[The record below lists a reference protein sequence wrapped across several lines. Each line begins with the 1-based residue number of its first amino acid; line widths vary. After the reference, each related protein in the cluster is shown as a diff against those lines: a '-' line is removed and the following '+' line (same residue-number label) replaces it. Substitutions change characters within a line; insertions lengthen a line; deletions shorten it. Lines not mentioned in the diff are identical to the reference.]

1 MKQKVRFS
9 LGKKLTIL
17 IVLLSV
23 VLSVASILVSY
34 RIFSATMTNYYAQ
47 LGTNLV
53 RTLASQLD
61 PDELDYYY
69 ETGQMDERYYE
80 IQAFIQDLVANN
92 NVEYLFVVRPHGVGV
107 TFLFDSDMEMGE
119 GGEYYD
125 GGYCALGTY
134 VDLIGGFAD
143 NLDKLL
149 DGQEVGPIV
158 QKDPSYGWLMT
169 SMTPVLHEDG
179 SVAGY
184 VMADI
189 SMNEVVQEQQ
199 RFLLYSGGLLA
210 ALTVVFAGV

>member
-149 DGQEVGPIV
+149 AGEEVEPIIQPDAV
-158 QKDPSYGWLMT
+158 FGWMMT
-169 SMTPVLHEDG
+169 AMVPVLHEDG
-179 SVAGY
+179 TMAGY

-189 SMNEVVQEQQ
+189 SMYDVMKTRQT
-199 RFLLYSGGLLA
+199 FLILSLIHI
-210 ALTVVFAGV
+210 